1 MCFGPGFEDRRMP
14 LLNGPKVLTFVLLL
28 MRMNRSK
35 LPMLMVT
42 LALVLFGTGD
52 YVRWTEAQTSLPKLN
67 SHQFINGQWFD
78 GRSFRR
84 RIFYSV
90 NGRFTQKKPA
100 KIDDVVDLKNGYVIP
115 PFSDAH
121 THHFDNP
128 ANIAHHV
135 AMYLKDGV
143 FYAKVPT
150 DVRTRA
156 LEVVDRVNQPTS
168 VDVSYSHGGLT
179 SSYGHPMA
187 TYEGLALFRHTA
199 PFNAEETLKV
209 RASHLR
215 DDDAYYIID
224 TTADL
229 ESKWSKILAGKP
241 DFIKVYLLY
250 GDEYKERRK
259 RTDAVGHTGLDPK
272 LVPLIVKKAHAAGLR
287 VTAHVTSAFDF
298 RAALRAGVDEM
309 AHLPGYYIA
318 LKDDPRKYQLT
329 EADAKETA
337 RRGVWVVPAPAF
349 SETFS
354 PQSPSFNAQI
364 KERTDAVRIH
374 NLKLL
379 QRYRVKIAFGSDNF
393 GQSPVKDV
401 FYLKTLGV
409 FSNLEMLKIWCEE
422 TPRTIFPN
430 RKIGL
435 LAEGYESSFLVL
447 DGNPLLDF
455 EQVKSI
461 RMAYKQGYFLAQ
473 E

>member
-1 MCFGPGFEDRRMP
+1 
-14 LLNGPKVLTFVLLL
+14 
-28 MRMNRSK
+28 
-35 LPMLMVT
+35 MVI
-42 LALVLFGTGD
+42 LAFILFGSQSSKP
-52 YVRWTEAQTSLPKLN
+52 QTSLSEQK
-67 SHQFINGQWFD
+67 SYQFINGQWFD
-78 GRSFRR
+78 GKSFRR
-84 RIFYSV
+84 RTFYTV
-90 NGRFTQKKPA
+90 NGLFTRKKPA
-100 KIDDVVDLKNGYVIP
+100 KIDEVVDLKDGYVIP

-128 ANIAHHV
+128 ANIAEHV
-135 AMYLKDGV
+135 AMYLRDGV
-143 FYAKVPT
+143 FYAKVLT

-156 LEVVDRVNQPTS
+156 LKVADKVNLPTS

-187 TYEGLALFRHTA
+187 TYEGLALFRHAA
-199 PFNAEETLKV
+199 PFSAEETQKV

-224 TTADL
+224 TAADL

-250 GDEYKERRK
+250 GDQYEERRK
-259 RTDAVGHTGLDPK
+259 RTDAVGHTGLDAK
-272 LVPLIVKKAHAAGLR
+272 LVPLIVKRAHSVGLR
-287 VTAHVTSAFDF
+287 VSAHVNSAFDY
-298 RAALRAGVDEM
+298 RVALKAGVDEM

-318 LKDDPRKYQLT
+318 LKDDPRTYQLT

-349 SETFS
+349 SETFN
-354 PQSPSFNAQI
+354 PQSPTFNAQI

-379 QRYRVKIAFGSDNF
+379 QRYKVKIAFGSDNF

-401 FYLKTLGV
+401 LYLKSLGV

-447 DGNPLLDF
+447 DGNSLLDF

-461 RMAYKQGYFLAQ
+461 RMEYKQRYVLAQ
-473 E
+473 K